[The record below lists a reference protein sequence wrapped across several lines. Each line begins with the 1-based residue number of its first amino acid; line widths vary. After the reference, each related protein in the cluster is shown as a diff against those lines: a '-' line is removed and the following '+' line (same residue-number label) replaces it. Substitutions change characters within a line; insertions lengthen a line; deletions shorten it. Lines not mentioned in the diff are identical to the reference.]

1 VVLALVLGG
10 AGLGLAL
17 VLGTPFFLVASLYL
31 LFTTSYSIWLKHLVL
46 IDVFGISA
54 GFVLRAVGGAV
65 VIGVPVS
72 PWLYVCT
79 VLVSL
84 FLGFGK
90 RRNELELMESGAAS
104 HRKNLEEYSLELLDQ
119 LILIVASVTIMA
131 YSLYTFTAENLP
143 RDHSMMLTIPLVVYG
158 LFRYLYLVRVRRQ
171 GGAPEDLLLT
181 DPGMLGTAVAWV
193 TLSLIV
199 LYVLPH

>member
-1 VVLALVLGG
+1 M
-10 AGLGLAL
+10 
-17 VLGTPFFLVASLYL
+17 L
-31 LFTTSYSIWLKHLVL
+31 LTISYSIWLKHLVL
-46 IDVFGISA
+46 IDVFAIAA

-79 VLVSL
+79 VLGSL
-84 FLGFGK
+84 FLALGK
-90 RRNELELMESGAAS
+90 RRNELELLEEGAGS
-104 HRKNLEEYSLELLDQ
+104 HRKNLEQYTLELVDQ

-171 GGAPEDLLLT
+171 GGAPEDLFLT
-181 DPGMLGTAVAWV
+181 DPGLLGTAVLWALLSV
-193 TLSLIV
+193 TV
-199 LYVLPH
+199 LYLLPH

>member
-1 VVLALVLGG
+1 M
-10 AGLGLAL
+10 
-17 VLGTPFFLVASLYL
+17 
-31 LFTTSYSIWLKHLVL
+31 

-79 VLVSL
+79 VLGSL
-84 FLGFGK
+84 FLALGK
-90 RRNELELMESGAAS
+90 RRNELELLKAGAGG
-104 HRKNLEEYSLELLDQ
+104 HRKNLEQYTLELVDQ

-143 RDHSMMLTIPLVVYG
+143 RDHSMMLTIPLVLYG
-158 LFRYLYLVRVRRQ
+158 ALPLPLPGPGAAAGRRT
-171 GGAPEDLLLT
+171 GGPLPDRPWPARDGHRLGRAERDRAVPAAPL
-181 DPGMLGTAVAWV
+181 ARRR
-193 TLSLIV
+193 SLHAR
-199 LYVLPH
+199 LATG